1 MYLESRRTF
10 LKGAAFSV
18 AGVAIA
24 KGVFS
29 AEAVAEDAKIAEGAK
44 DVKTLTTYPPMSEWG
59 SFKELDGDDWKRGGT
74 GRKGVKSDSNPD
86 GILEHEYMII
96 PTACSN
102 CEASCGLTAWVDKK
116 TLTVQKYMGNPL
128 HSGSRGRNCAKGYAT
143 QSQMYDPDR
152 IPFPLMRAPG
162 TKRGEGHWVRTTWD
176 HAMTKIGKKMH
187 DTLKTG
193 DELSKKSVMF
203 HVGRPNENGFTG
215 KVWHTLGTDAF
226 NSHTNICSSGGRTP
240 TIQWANDDRSSP
252 DWANAKLLFLNSSHA
267 ADAGHYFQQSA
278 SFIADARKKGA
289 KLVVMDPRMS
299 NSAGMADLWIAAW
312 PGTEPAIYLYLVNRM
327 LQEGKVNEEFAKKW
341 MNWEV
346 TMDNKN
352 FLKDLV
358 KMKYIKKADMPTG
371 NTFEDFIKLLTALYR
386 DYTLDFTSKETHVP
400 KDRLEKLYEYVIWAG
415 TSISTYFWRAAAA
428 GNRGGWMSGR
438 TGFLMLALRG
448 AIGPEGGTFFH
459 HWHVISV
466 AGKGG
471 KSTVGQGKVKKVD
484 VYNELSWP
492 PEWPLS
498 TYEMSFLLPHLL
510 TDTEWQKK
518 WQSKGLNVPT
528 KLSVWIPRMYNPVWI
543 NPDGFR
549 WIEVLK
555 DESKMELTFNLSPT
569 WSETNWYVDFIL
581 PVGLA
586 GERHDQHSEA
596 TYPARWTSFRQPVLR
611 VALEKSGWKPKNP
624 NRATLEAHIKAGLG
638 EIWEENEFWF
648 DMAVNYIDPKGELSK
663 VGIDVKKHWESK
675 VNKGKPVTIAE
686 WYDAAFGDNLP
697 NLKDKVLGNK
707 ELGIKADPRYVGA
720 AYPVYEYM
728 RDHGTWT
735 EETNI
740 YNAQERTLKETA
752 TSYKTHGHTY
762 SKAHSHIDKRTG
774 VITAKDHSEDA
785 WKYKDGMKPIGIEI
799 EGEKHQGFATLDKK
813 LDFFCEW
820 LYEDWRWKDYSIPF
834 YPRTDKEKESMV
846 EILSHVNHKY
856 MTETNDNGKKN
867 AFALNTVWRL
877 PYNIHTRSANSKH
890 LMEISQNHD
899 PIWISTKDAKDL
911 DFKRGEA
918 IRVRITDSVSGLDS
932 GYFVAMA
939 VPTEAVLPGT
949 LACSH
954 HGGRWK
960 LKSQIDETNFVG
972 QGEMVKESTTA
983 KDLNSKDFLDENV
996 ENAGTDSRV
1005 IKNYG
1010 GKLGILGFGVPL
1022 ADMSADGDMRKLTY
1036 YNKETGESLGGL
1048 NTKKPWQFPEYN
1060 KDYDNVWWDGLSGS
1074 WQNAVAPA
1082 HPDPISGMHCWHQK
1096 VLLEKAQPGDKIG
1109 DIQVNIENNLNT
1121 YRAWRDNLTR
1131 GLTSESK
1138 LRRPAHI
1145 KRPWVPL
1152 SEKAYK
1158 VTIKK

>member
-10 LKGAAFSV
+10 LKGAAFAT

-29 AEAVAEDAKIAEGAK
+29 TEAVAETDINQGFTTQPE
-44 DVKTLTTYPPMSEWG
+44 TLDFYPPMDQWG
-59 SFKELDGDDWKRGGT
+59 SFKELDGDDWKRGGID
-74 GRKGVKSDSNPD
+74 RKGVRSEDNPD
-86 GILEHEYMII
+86 GIEVHDFMII

-116 TLTVQKYMGNPL
+116 TLTVTKFMGNPL
-128 HSGSRGRNCAKGYAT
+128 HAGSRGRNCAKGYAT

-152 IPFPLMRAPG
+152 IPFPLKRAEG

-176 HAMTKIGKKMH
+176 EAMTAIGKKMS
-187 DTLKTG
+187 DTLDSG
-193 DELSKKSVMF
+193 DELSKKSIMF

-215 KVWHTLGTDAF
+215 KVWHTLGQDCF

-240 TIQWANDDRSSP
+240 TIQWVNDDRSSP
-252 DWANAKLLFLNSSHA
+252 DWANAKLIFLNSSHA

-289 KLVVMDPRMS
+289 KMVVMDPRMS

-312 PGTEPAIYLYLVNRM
+312 PGTEPAIYLYIINRI
-327 LQEGKVNEEFAKKW
+327 LQENKTDHTFVKRWLNWEVMLDNEEF
-341 MNWEV
+341 
-346 TMDNKN
+346 
-352 FLKDLV
+352 
-358 KMKYIKKADMPTG
+358 MKFIAEKGYVEKVRKG
-371 NTFEDFIKLLTALYR
+371 KSYETFIEILTEMYAP
-386 DYTLDFTSKETHVP
+386 YTLEFASKETHVP
-400 KDRLEKLYEYVIWAG
+400 ADRLEKLYDMVIWAG
-415 TSISTYFWRAAAA
+415 TAISTYFWRAAAA

-438 TGFLMLALRG
+438 AGFLMLALRG

-471 KSTVGQGKVKKVD
+471 KSTVGGGKVPKVD
-484 VYNELSWP
+484 AWNELSWP

-498 TYEMSFLLPHLL
+498 TYELSYLLPHLL
-510 TDTEWQKK
+510 TDKEWQDK
-518 WQSKGLNVPT
+518 WTAKGLTVPK

-549 WIEVLK
+549 WIEVIK

-569 WSETNWYVDFIL
+569 WSETNWYVDYIL

-596 TYPARWTSFRQPVLR
+596 TMPARWTSFRQPVLR

-638 EIWEENEFWF
+638 EIWEENEFWM
-648 DMAVNYIDPKGELSK
+648 DMAVNYIDKDGRH
-663 VGIDVKKHWESK
+663 GMKKHWESK
-675 VNKGKPVTIAE
+675 INPGKPVTIAE

-697 NLKDKVLGNK
+697 NLRKTVAKDS
-707 ELGIKADPRYVGA
+707 RYKDEKF
-720 AYPVYEYM
+720 PVYAYM
-728 RDHGTWT
+728 RDHGTWL
-735 EETNI
+735 EEENI
-740 YNAQERTLKETA
+740 YSPQEHLVKETA
-752 TSYKTHGHTY
+752 THYISHGHKYKKSEVRT
-762 SKAHSHIDKRTG
+762 DKRTG
-774 VITAKDHSEDA
+774 VMSVKDHHNG
-785 WKYKDGMKPIGIEI
+785 WKYPDGRKSIGIETDGKKY
-799 EGEKHQGFATLDKK
+799 EGFATNDKK
-813 LDFFCEW
+813 MDIFCEW
-820 LYEDWRWKDYSIPF
+820 LFDDWKWKEYSVPF
-834 YPRTDKEKESMV
+834 YPRTEAEKKDMEHIV
-846 EILSHVNHKY
+846 SHVNHMY
-856 MTETNDNGKKN
+856 MNKGK
-867 AFALNTVWRL
+867 APEDHDEYALNTVWRL

-899 PIWISTKDAKDL
+899 PIWIATGDAKRQG
-911 DFKRGEA
+911 FKRGDA
-918 IRVRITDSVSGLDS
+918 IRVRIVDTVSGLDS
-932 GYFVAMA
+932 GFFVAMA

-960 LKSQIDETNFVG
+960 LKNAVSVQGFNSQEGMIA
-972 QGEMVKESTTA
+972 ESKTD
-983 KDLNSKDFLDENV
+983 KDLTDPKFLGEDID
-996 ENAGTDSRV
+996 NAGKNSRH
-1005 IKNYG
+1005 IKNFG
-1010 GKLGILGFGVPL
+1010 GDLGISGFGVPL
-1022 ADMSADGDMRKLTY
+1022 AEMSTDGKIGKLSY
-1036 YNKETGESLGGL
+1036 YDENKKSLGGL
-1048 NTKKPWQFPEYN
+1048 NTRKPWQFPEYN

-1096 VLLEKAQPGDKIG
+1096 VILEKAQPGDRIG
-1109 DIQVNIENNLNT
+1109 DIEVNYENNFKT
-1121 YRAWRDNLTR
+1121 YQAWRDDLTR
-1131 GLTSESK
+1131 PLDENSK
-1138 LRRPAHI
+1138 WRRPQHI

-1152 SEKAYK
+1152 SEKSYAVK
-1158 VTIKK
+1158 ITADKRKKK

>member
-1 MYLESRRTF
+1 MYLENRRTF
-10 LKGAAFSV
+10 LKGAAFTV
-18 AGVAIA
+18 AGVALA
-24 KGVFS
+24 KGVFNTEAL
-29 AEAVAEDAKIAEGAK
+29 AENSDNKEFTTTPD
-44 DVKTLTTYPPMSEWG
+44 TLSFYPPMEEWG
-59 SFKELDGDDWKRGGT
+59 SFKELDGDDWKRGGI
-74 GRKGVKSDSNPD
+74 GRHGVRSADNPD
-86 GILEHEYMII
+86 GIEVHDYMII

-102 CEASCGLTAWVDKK
+102 CEASCGLTAWVDKN
-116 TLTVQKYMGNPL
+116 TMSVIKYMGNPL

-152 IPFPLMRAPG
+152 IPFPLKRAPG
-162 TKRGEGHWVRTTWD
+162 TKRGEGAWVRTTWD
-176 HAMTKIGKKMH
+176 EAMTVIGKKMN
-187 DTLKTG
+187 DTLKVG
-193 DELSKKSVMF
+193 DELSKKTVMF

-312 PGTEPAIYLYLVNRM
+312 PGTEPVIYLYLANRI
-327 LQEGKVNEEFAKKW
+327 LNEGKVNRDFVRKW
-341 MNWEV
+341 VNWEV
-346 TMDNKN
+346 MMDNKK
-352 FLKDLV
+352 FLNKIVELG
-358 KMKYIKKADMPTG
+358 YIKKVPKGRDFD
-371 NTFEDFIKLLTALYR
+371 TFLEILKEMYSP
-386 DYTLDFTSKETHVP
+386 YTLEYAAKETHVP
-400 KDRLEKLYEYVIWAG
+400 AERLEALYDMFIWAG
-415 TSISTYFWRAAAA
+415 TAVSTYFWRAAAA

-438 TGFLMLALRG
+438 AGFFALALRG

-471 KSTVGQGKVKKVD
+471 KSTVGQGDVPKVD
-484 VYNELSWP
+484 VYNELTWP

-498 TYEMSFLLPHLL
+498 TYELSYLLPHLL
-510 TDTEWQKK
+510 TDTEWQDK
-518 WQSKGLNVPT
+518 WTNRGLNVPK
-528 KLSVWIPRMYNPVWI
+528 KLAVWIPRMYNPVWI

-555 DESKMELTFNLSPT
+555 DETKMELTFNLSPT
-569 WSETNWYVDFIL
+569 WSETNWYVDYIL

-624 NRATLEAHIKAGLG
+624 ARATLEAHIKAGLG

-648 DMAVNYIDPKGELSK
+648 DMAVNYIDPDGTL
-663 VGIDVKKHWESK
+663 GVKKHWESK
-675 VNKGKPVTIAE
+675 RNPGKPVTIAE

-697 NLKDKVLGNK
+697 NLRNTVAKDS
-707 ELGIKADPRYVGA
+707 RYKGA
-720 AYPVYEYM
+720 EFPVYEYM

-735 EETNI
+735 EETKI
-740 YNAQERTLKETA
+740 YNAQEREIKETA
-752 TSYKTHGHTY
+752 NHYISHGHKY
-762 SKAHSHIDKRTG
+762 DKKHVSINKRTG
-774 VITAKDHSEDA
+774 VMTAKSHGKEKS
-785 WKYKDGMKPIGIEI
+785 IGIEI
-799 EGEKHQGFATLDKK
+799 DGKKHEGFATLDKK

-820 LYEDWRWKDYSIPF
+820 LFEDWKWEEYSIPF
-834 YPRTDKEKESMV
+834 YPRNEAEKEKMV
-846 EILSHVNHKY
+846 HIVSHVNHTY
-856 MTETNDNGKKN
+856 MNKGKAEKDHDEY
-867 AFALNTVWRL
+867 ALNTVWRL

-899 PIWISTKDAKDL
+899 PIWISTADAKRQG
-911 DFKRGEA
+911 FKRGDP
-918 IRVRITDSVSGLDS
+918 IRVKIVDTVAKDENGNEMES

-939 VPTEAVLPGT
+939 VPTEGVLPGT

-960 LKSQIDETNFVG
+960 LKNSINIENGAQNGTIA
-972 QGEMVKESTTA
+972 ESKTT
-983 KDLNSKDFLDENV
+983 KDMADSKFINEAV
-996 ENAGTDSRV
+996 ENAGKNSRH
-1005 IKNYG
+1005 IK
-1010 GKLGILGFGVPL
+1010 GFGGEMGLIGFGAPL
-1022 ADMSADGDMRKLTY
+1022 ASLEMDGKVGKLTY
-1036 YNKETGESLGGL
+1036 LEGINPL
-1048 NTKKPWQFPEYN
+1048 KPWQFPEYN

-1074 WQNAVAPA
+1074 WQNAVAPT

-1096 VLLEKAQPGDKIG
+1096 VVLEPAHEGDKIG
-1109 DIQVNIENNLNT
+1109 DIHVNYDNNFKT
-1121 YRAWRDNLTR
+1121 YQAWRDELTR
-1131 GLTSESK
+1131 GLDSDST
-1138 LRRPAHI
+1138 LRRPMHI
-1145 KRPWVPL
+1145 KRPWVKL

-1158 VTIKK
+1158 VNIKDV